1 MLEGSYD
8 GHPEK
13 PGKEDENY
21 SKLGT
26 FSSGKELTFI
36 ASKRLCGVLFR
47 VCHKKTLHAF
57 VKW

>member
-1 MLEGSYD
+1 MVARD
-8 GHPEK
+8 QV
-13 PGKEDENY
+13 KENENY
-21 SKLGT
+21 PKRGP

-36 ASKRLCGVLFR
+36 APKRIFGVLFR